1 MVLMTALAI
10 VGGAILGTLIH
21 RLLGSIGA
29 LPTDQITIGSVSG
42 RDLIVIAVSIVM
54 IMFGG
59 KVSQYVTKMGY
70 GMLAWQ
76 VGHEIKD
83 LVWDIPANTGAGATT
98 TPQGM

>member
-10 VGGAILGTLIH
+10 VGGAILGTLVH

-29 LPTDQITIGSVSG
+29 LPTDTIAFGSVSG
-42 RDLIVIAVSIVM
+42 RDLIVIAISVVM

-59 KVSQYVTKMGY
+59 KINGYVTKAGY

-76 VGHEIKD
+76 IGHEVKD
-83 LVWDIPANTGAGATT
+83 VVWNTPTNTGAGAES

>member
-1 MVLMTALAI
+1 MVLLTALAI

-29 LPTDQITIGSVSG
+29 LPTDTIAFGNVSG

-59 KVSQYVTKMGY
+59 KVSGYVTKMGY

-83 LVWDIPANTGAGATT
+83 VVWNIPANTGAGATT

>member
-1 MVLMTALAI
+1 MVLLTALAI
-10 VGGAILGTLIH
+10 IGGAILGTLIH

-29 LPTDQITIGSVSG
+29 LPTDSIAFGNVSG
-42 RDLIVIAVSIVM
+42 RDLIVIAISVVM

-59 KVSQYVTKMGY
+59 KISNYVTKAGY

-83 LVWDIPANTGAGATT
+83 VVWNTASDTGAGAAS